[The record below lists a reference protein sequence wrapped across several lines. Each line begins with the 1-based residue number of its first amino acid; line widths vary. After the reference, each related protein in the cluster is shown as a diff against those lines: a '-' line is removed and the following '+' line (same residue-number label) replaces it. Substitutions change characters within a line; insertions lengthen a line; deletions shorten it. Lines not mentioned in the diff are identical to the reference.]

1 MTKNVSPKKPRHN
14 CPYNSDSVFHVDPTG
29 MKISKQAQRD
39 ARQLFRSC
47 HVNNLLDEN
56 RVRQTVALLSTQKP
70 RGYVEILS
78 RLHRLVKMDLEQH
91 AARVESALPL
101 SAELQAEV
109 SGEIKKKYGVGVSIS
124 FAQNP
129 TLLGGLRIQVGSD
142 LYDGSVKM
150 RLQKLAESF

>member
-1 MTKNVSPKKPRHN
+1 VSVVSAVTDRRYKE
-14 CPYNSDSVFHVDPTG
+14 

-56 RVRQTVALLSTQKP
+56 RVRQTIKLLDEKKP

-101 SAELQAEV
+101 TADLQSDV
-109 SGEIKKKYGVGVSIS
+109 TNEIKKKYGAGVSIS

-129 TLLGGLRIQVGSD
+129 ALIGGLRIQVGSD

-150 RLQKLAESF
+150 RLQKLEESF